1 MDDKLHLTV
10 LGTSFSVSL
19 LLKQKFHC
27 VSKNAIQQSDL
38 HLFMKLVHH
47 VLIKPFK
54 LQWNQCTLHTEGA
67 AEGEAADAEALVDK
81 AGRQYGCNYGFL
93 RYMLHGHDVSLWMAT
108 ATFCAPVFLFVFILL
123 LVSGSRAFT
132 QYLAAQICRRAILWL
147 DTTSEE
153 RVQPETSWS
162 NTVVFCFHQ
171 GVTLFL
177 DVSNLCM
184 FTCGHDASH

>member
-1 MDDKLHLTV
+1 MKGLISSHSKPKPVVHKKLIGHSP
-10 LGTSFSVSL
+10 G
-19 LLKQKFHC
+19 KFGLYFPVGHQH
-27 VSKNAIQQSDL
+27 STPL
-38 HLFMKLVHH
+38 HV
-47 VLIKPFK
+47 
-54 LQWNQCTLHTEGA
+54 EA
-67 AEGEAADAEALVDK
+67 ANTDAPGKEAADAEALVDK
-81 AGRQYGCNYGFL
+81 AGGRYGCNYGFL

-123 LVSGSRAFT
+123 LVLGSRAFT

-162 NTVVFCFHQ
+162 NTVVFCFHK